1 MNDGDDENDMVH
13 HCAANAAIDFLFH
26 LALGKIMEIP
36 SGVGGV
42 LDGRNGDDM
51 QENLK
56 YSRSINVLELN
67 YLGSLTRLKKIDLSQ
82 SISAVAYSRWI
93 PTYLLV
99 TNLST

>member
-1 MNDGDDENDMVH
+1 MDDGDDENDMVH
-13 HCAANAAIDFLFH
+13 HCAANAAIGFLFH

-36 SGVGGV
+36 LGVVGV

-56 YSRSINVLELN
+56 HNRSINVLELN
-67 YLGSLTRLKKIDLSQ
+67 YLGNLTRLKKIDLSQ

>member
-1 MNDGDDENDMVH
+1 MDDGDDENDMVH
-13 HCAANAAIDFLFH
+13 HCAANAAIGFLFH

-36 SGVGGV
+36 LGVGE

-51 QENLK
+51 QVNLK
-56 YSRSINVLELN
+56 NSRWINVLELN
-67 YLGSLTRLKKIDLSQ
+67 YLGSLTKLKKIDLSQ

>member
-1 MNDGDDENDMVH
+1 MDDGDDENDMVH
-13 HCAANAAIDFLFH
+13 HCAANAAFGFPFH

-36 SGVGGV
+36 LGVGV

-51 QENLK
+51 QKNLK
-56 YSRSINVLELN
+56 HNRSINVLELN
-67 YLGSLTRLKKIDLSQ
+67 YLGSLTRMKKIDLSQ

-93 PTYLLV
+93 PTYLLA

>member
-1 MNDGDDENDMVH
+1 MDDGGDENDMVH
-13 HCAANAAIDFLFH
+13 HCAANAAIGFLFH

-36 SGVGGV
+36 LGVVGV
-42 LDGRNGDDM
+42 LDDRNGDDM

-56 YSRSINVLELN
+56 HNRSINVLELN

-93 PTYLLV
+93 PMYLLV